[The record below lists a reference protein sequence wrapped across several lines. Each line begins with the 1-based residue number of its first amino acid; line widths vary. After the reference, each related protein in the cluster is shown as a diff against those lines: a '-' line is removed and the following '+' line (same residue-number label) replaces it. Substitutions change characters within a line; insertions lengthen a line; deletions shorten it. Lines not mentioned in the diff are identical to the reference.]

1 MFDQLLTKTNQLAGF
16 EYPAVDQ
23 SLNHFLSISF
33 CDSTEQLELVGAVE
47 SDQATV
53 AFFLSNS
60 LSASLTQ
67 FYQQHW
73 QRALLQA
80 NLAEA
85 NVVNAGCRGV
95 ILRTKLVSRQDSFW
109 VQTPR

>member
-60 LSASLTQ
+60 LSALLTNGYRGLDQ
-67 FYQQHW
+67 CNFQPEM
-73 QRALLQA
+73 RDTALTLS
-80 NLAEA
+80 N
-85 NVVNAGCRGV
+85 
-95 ILRTKLVSRQDSFW
+95 SFMRQC
-109 VQTPR
+109 V

>member
-1 MFDQLLTKTNQLAGF
+1 MCDQLLTKTNQLAGF

-33 CDSTEQLELVGAVE
+33 CDGTEQLELVGAVE

-60 LSASLTQ
+60 LSASLPNGYRGLDQ
-67 FYQQHW
+67 RNFQQEW
-73 QRALLQA
+73 RDTALTLS
-80 NLAEA
+80 N
-85 NVVNAGCRGV
+85 
-95 ILRTKLVSRQDSFW
+95 SFMRQC
-109 VQTPR
+109 V

>member
-1 MFDQLLTKTNQLAGF
+1 MCDQLLTKTNQLAGF

-60 LSASLTQ
+60 LSASLPNG
-67 FYQQHW
+67 YRGLD
-73 QRALLQA
+73 QRNFQKEWRDTALTLS
-80 NLAEA
+80 N
-85 NVVNAGCRGV
+85 
-95 ILRTKLVSRQDSFW
+95 SFMRQC
-109 VQTPR
+109 V

>member
-1 MFDQLLTKTNQLAGF
+1 MCDQLLTKTNQLAGF

-33 CDSTEQLELVGAVE
+33 CDGTEQLELVGAVE

-60 LSASLTQ
+60 LSASLPNGYRGLDQ
-67 FYQQHW
+67 RNFQQEW
-73 QRALLQA
+73 RDTALTLL
-80 NLAEA
+80 N
-85 NVVNAGCRGV
+85 
-95 ILRTKLVSRQDSFW
+95 SFMRQC
-109 VQTPR
+109 V